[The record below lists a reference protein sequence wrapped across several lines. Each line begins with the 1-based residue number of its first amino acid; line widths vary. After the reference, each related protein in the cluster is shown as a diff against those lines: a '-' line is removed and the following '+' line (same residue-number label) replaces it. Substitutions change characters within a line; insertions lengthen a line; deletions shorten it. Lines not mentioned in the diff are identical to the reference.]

1 MCCLS
6 YIKVTWAKNKQT
18 NENYRFKINKEI
30 NPMLQKWNEWI
41 NELAHLLLYF
51 LFYACIYFHKDLFI

>member
-30 NPMLQKWNEWI
+30 NPMLQKLNE
-41 NELAHLLLYF
+41 
-51 LFYACIYFHKDLFI
+51 